1 MLQAGTVIDGKYK
14 LIKPIGYGGMAAIF
28 LAEDMTTNTFFAIKV
43 MDKRLSNDK
52 KFIQRFQQ
60 EAKIGI
66 MLNHPN
72 IPKVYYYGNHEN
84 NYYIVME
91 YVKGI
96 SLRQYLK
103 KNGPMQIVPAIKIML
118 QTLNALSY
126 AYKEGIKAHRDIK
139 PDNIMLD
146 SVSHQ
151 VKVMDFGI
159 AKTENSNLTQATMM
173 FTTNYAT
180 PEQLMPARFKE
191 GVDRRTDLYTAGI
204 LLYELLTGKVPFQG
218 ESQIDIAQKQIKG
231 YFIPIQS
238 LFPNLPLE
246 LNEILRKTLH
256 PLPAHRYQEPEE
268 MAADLKAL
276 KCSRPVSTH
285 SIASAEKILPS
296 KSKSN
301 TLWIALSASLALL
314 LLLGGAFMVVRS
326 VLRAQYLNVRVVTNP
341 AGAQIFV
348 DGELREKDATPANL
362 SLLEGHHNITVI
374 RDGYEPVGRDIVLSK
389 KDKDT
394 QNQEIAFEMSPTDA
408 QKELMDI
415 GLLKVA
421 SDPLPA
427 KVFLN
432 NAYIGDTPLDD
443 YKLPP
448 GDHSIYISKAGY
460 FNSDTRSINIKK
472 PNPGE
477 SPWKTSVHFLMVK
490 IPPPPPKPTD
500 PVPEPIYPGFLVVQT
515 DPPHALI
522 YVNGVIADTSPL
534 YTQLM
539 PGTYTIRAE
548 KAGYAAVEQKVTIE
562 AKKEQQVNIRLI
574 PDVDPPELV
583 SPANKSKGL
592 ATVTLRWKESKKA
605 EYYLLYITDASTGQR
620 IIDPNGIKLNTNS
633 YTIPSQFILTGR
645 SYYWMVRA
653 EKKPF
658 SIPSSESWEFSVKKT
673 DAPPPPPPPS
683 REKREHISVNFI
695 AVDELGQEFRIKDYF
710 IYLNDIFKD
719 MLPATMV
726 LKRDTSYKCEIQKD
740 GRIVHTVELR
750 FPQEAPD
757 GITIKIPVKR

>member
-1 MLQAGTVIDGKYK
+1 MLQVGTVIDGKYK

-43 MDKRLSNDK
+43 MDKRLSHDH
-52 KFIQRFQQ
+52 KFVQRFQQ
-60 EAKIGI
+60 EARIGI
-66 MLNHPN
+66 LLNHPN
-72 IPKVYYYGNHEN
+72 IPKVYYYGNFEG

-103 KNGPMQIVPAIKIML
+103 KNGPMQIVPAIKTVL

-126 AYKEGIKAHRDIK
+126 AYKQGIKAHRDIK

-151 VKVMDFGI
+151 AKVMDFGI

-191 GVDRRTDLYTAGI
+191 GVDRRTDLYTVGI

-231 YFIPIQS
+231 YFIPVQS

-246 LNEILRKTLH
+246 LNEILRKALH

-268 MAADLKAL
+268 LAADLKAL

-285 SIASAEKILPS
+285 SIASADKILPS
-296 KSKSN
+296 KNKTN
-301 TLWIALSASLALL
+301 PLWIALSASLAVLL
-314 LLLGGAFMVVRS
+314 FAGGSFMVVRNMI
-326 VLRAQYLNVRVVTNP
+326 RAQYINVRVLTQP
-341 AGAQIFV
+341 AGAQV
-348 DGELREKDATPANL
+348 YVNGELREKDATPANL
-362 SLLEGHHNITVI
+362 SLLEGAHNITVV
-374 RDGYEPVGRDIVLSK
+374 REGYEPVGRDIVLSK
-389 KDKDT
+389 KDKST
-394 QNQEIAFEMSPTDA
+394 QNQEIAFEMAPTDE
-408 QKELMDI
+408 QKSLQGI

-427 KVFLN
+427 KVYLN
-432 NAYIGDTPLDD
+432 NAYIGDTPMDD
-443 YKLPP
+443 YQLPP
-448 GDHSIYISKAGY
+448 GDHTIYISKAGF
-460 FNSDTRSINIKK
+460 FNSDTRSINIKQSK
-472 PNPGE
+472 PGE

-522 YVNGVIADTSPL
+522 YIDGVMADTSPL

-548 KAGYAAVEQKVTIE
+548 KAGYAAVEQKVSIE
-562 AKKEQQVNIRLI
+562 SKKEQQVNIRMV
-574 PDVDPPELV
+574 PDIDPPELV
-583 SPANKSKGL
+583 SPANKSTGL
-592 ATVTLRWKESKKA
+592 STVTLRWKESKKA
-605 EYYLLYITDASTGQR
+605 DYYLLFITDALTGLR
-620 IIDPNGIKLNTNS
+620 LIDPNGIKLTTNS
-633 YTIPSQFILTGR
+633 YTVPSNYLASGR

-673 DAPPPPPPPS
+673 DTAPPPPPAI
-683 REKREHISVNFI
+683 REHISVNFI
-695 AVDELGQEFRIKDYF
+695 AVDELGQEIRVKDYL
-710 IYLNDIFKD
+710 IYINSMFKD
-719 MLPATMV
+719 MLPSTIV
-726 LKRDTSYKCEIQKD
+726 LKRDTTYKCEIQKD
-740 GRIVHTVELR
+740 SRVVHTVDLH

-757 GITIKIPVKR
+757 GITIRIPVKR